1 MDFDIIKSIFTS
13 LYSGVDGYSISS
25 KARKSLP
32 YASKAHTYGEITP
45 EGFSAI
51 LSDINLKPSGVF
63 YDLGSGTG
71 KGVILA
77 SIFGDFSK
85 MIGIEILKELYE
97 TAKKVLKSYDQV
109 VRPILPDEKKNQV
122 LDFINAD
129 FLEYDFS
136 NADVIFCHSTCFY
149 DELMIALERKCMNLK
164 KGTKIILVTKTFQS
178 PFFKLLKS
186 GEYPMTWGKATVNF
200 YEKL

>member
-1 MDFDIIKSIFTS
+1 
-13 LYSGVDGYSISS
+13 
-25 KARKSLP
+25 
-32 YASKAHTYGEITP
+32 
-45 EGFSAI
+45 
-51 LSDINLKPSGVF
+51 
-63 YDLGSGTG
+63 
-71 KGVILA
+71 
-77 SIFGDFSK
+77 